1 MGRRNVK
8 SNIAGARRPP
18 EPERYVLIKEAEGR
32 EMMTDEEL
40 GKELLRLKVIW
51 FGMLGSLAIYLF
63 IGLQIATS
71 PQASMNESTFAV
83 LKTVLYIITTV
94 LLVITKYIRKHILSG
109 KGQDRQATQ
118 SFQHPALQK
127 YATAMIVAWASSE
140 SIGIFG
146 LVLFF
151 LGKKPADLYLLIVIS
166 AVAMFM
172 YRPRKDEVISLFQK
186 GWEASS
192 TGGEAV

>member
-8 SNIAGARRPP
+8 SNIAGAHRPP
-18 EPERYVLIKEAEGR
+18 EPERYALIKEAGGR
-32 EMMTDEEL
+32 EMITDEEL
-40 GKELLRLKVIW
+40 GKGLLRLKLIW

-109 KGQDRQATQ
+109 KGQHRQATQ
-118 SFQHPALQK
+118 SFQHPDA
-127 YATAMIVAWASSE
+127 A
-140 SIGIFG
+140 GIHLPLHLARRLAG
-146 LVLFF
+146 VLGQSLRAAQSGQRLPWF
-151 LGKKPADLYLLIVIS
+151 P
-166 AVAMFM
+166 
-172 YRPRKDEVISLFQK
+172 PRHAPGD
-186 GWEASS
+186 ARR
-192 TGGEAV
+192 